1 MPQRPSPDLL
11 TEASLW
17 ITAQMAEEGTLVMEE
32 FVDHV
37 LALEW
42 DALEAGADPR
52 NRTALCEHVH
62 RAMTDDGI
70 QIIAALAS
78 APVTADAID
87 PRPVPPELIDL
98 VLGWE
103 DEFLALAGITRTAD
117 HKGI

>member
-1 MPQRPSPDLL
+1 
-11 TEASLW
+11 
-17 ITAQMAEEGTLVMEE
+17 MAEEGALVMEE

-42 DALEAGADPR
+42 DALETGADPR
-52 NRTALCEHVH
+52 NRATLCEHVH

-70 QIIAALAS
+70 QIIAALPG

-87 PRPVPPELIDL
+87 PSPVPPELVDL

-103 DEFLALAGITRTAD
+103 DEFLALAGISRTAGR
-117 HKGI
+117 KGK